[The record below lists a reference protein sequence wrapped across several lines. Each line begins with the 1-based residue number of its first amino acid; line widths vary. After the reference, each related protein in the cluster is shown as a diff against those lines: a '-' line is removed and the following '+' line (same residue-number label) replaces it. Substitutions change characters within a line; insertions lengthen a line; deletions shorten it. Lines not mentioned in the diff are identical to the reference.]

1 VPVKGFGDDFRLT
14 LLTDDP
20 AVAAI
25 ADSGGVDRIGIDLE
39 CLGKAE
45 RQSGFDTRL
54 SNHRVED
61 LPAIA
66 GSLARA
72 ELFVRINP
80 INAETAE
87 EVEAVLGAG
96 AQVVMLPYFRTA
108 EEVETFVRLIDGR
121 ASTMILLE
129 TASAVV
135 RIREILE
142 VPGVSEVMVGLND
155 LRLELGVQNHFEVL
169 ASPLLEAIANEVKK
183 ANLPF
188 SVGGVARPDDCELP
202 VAPDLVLAQFP
213 RLGATGAWISRSFLQ
228 NLPDLRDFAQGV
240 KAIRQ
245 RLTEWGS
252 ASPAALEHARKELA
266 ERARELARGSTAKR
280 RG

>member
-1 VPVKGFGDDFRLT
+1 VSVKGFGDDFRLT

-25 ADSGGVDRIGIDLE
+25 ADSSGVDRIGIDLE
-39 CLGKAE
+39 RLGKAE

-80 INAETAE
+80 INAETAG

-108 EEVETFVRLIDGR
+108 GEVETFVRLIDGR
-121 ASTMILLE
+121 ARTMILLE
-129 TASAVV
+129 TASAVA

-169 ASPLLEAIANEVKK
+169 ASPLLEAIANEVTK

-245 RLTEWGS
+245 RLTQWGS

-266 ERARELARGSTAKR
+266 EQARELARGSTAKR

>member
-1 VPVKGFGDDFRLT
+1 MPVKGFGDDFRLT

-80 INAETAE
+80 INAETAD